1 MRTGNLRRQSRGLA
15 DVQRGTS
22 EERYTG
28 RLDYGGRAAQPKRGM
43 NMEQAIIESLPS
55 LTPAQAVERR
65 NTIVRF
71 VRAAMKDGTDYGV
84 IPGTEKKTLY
94 KPGAEKLCT
103 LFGLSW
109 RLVPVDQVMD
119 WTGREHDGEPFFWF
133 SYRCELRHGGIFI
146 GESEGSCSS
155 WEKKYRYRD
164 GKRKCP
170 ACGRETIY
178 KSRPRPNDQPGK
190 KLGWYCW
197 TKQGGCGEQFGAD
210 DKRITDQIVGQ
221 IKNPDI
227 HDLVNT
233 IQKMAE
239 KRAFVGSTVLAVNAS
254 EFFSGDIGEIDYT
267 ESKLEERVMAE
278 AMRKFETTTE
288 VQTRMQVASRSLR
301 GDQGEDDLV
310 AQAGNTRVGEFEP
323 TFPVINMEGIEEIPY
338 QPDHMPI
345 VLRAAIT
352 KSAIVPVGNGTRE
365 WPSKLLNNLV
375 MHFKGGNVYEYR
387 TRLNKSTTL
396 KPDDSIEVIIH
407 WNDIYNVERTSES
420 IDTDE
425 AARRADADRQ
435 ATMESA

>member
-1 MRTGNLRRQSRGLA
+1 
-15 DVQRGTS
+15 
-22 EERYTG
+22 
-28 RLDYGGRAAQPKRGM
+28 
-43 NMEQAIIESLPS
+43 MEQSIIESMPN

-109 RLVPVDQVMD
+109 RLIPVDQVMD
-119 WTGREHDGEPFFWF
+119 WTGKEHDGEPFFWF
-133 SYRCELRHGGIFI
+133 SYRCQLQHGGIFV

-164 GKRKCP
+164 AKRKCP
-170 ACGRETIY
+170 TCERETIY
-178 KSRPRPNDQPGK
+178 KSKPRPTDPPGK

-197 TKQGGCGEQFGAD
+197 TKQGGCGAQFPAD
-210 DKRITDQIVGQ
+210 EKRITDQVVGQ

-267 ESKLEERVMAE
+267 ESELEERDTAKVTKNAKTVAE
-278 AMRKFETTTE
+278 TQA
-288 VQTRMQVASRSLR
+288 RMQAASKSLR
-301 GDQGEDDLV
+301 GDQGDDDLV
-310 AQAGNTRVGEFEP
+310 SQAGNTRVGEFEP
-323 TFPVINMEGIEEIPY
+323 EPY
-338 QPDHMPI
+338 QPEGLPI
-345 VLRAAIT
+345 VPQ
-352 KSAIVPVGNGTRE
+352 VPEPVKPKPALIQNGTRE
-365 WPSKLLNNLV
+365 WPSKLLNGLV
-375 MHFKGGNVYEYR
+375 MHFKGGSSHEFR
-387 TRLNKSTTL
+387 ARLNKSATL
-396 KPDDSIEVIIH
+396 KPDDSIEVVIH
-407 WNDIYNVERTSES
+407 WNDIFNVERTSGS
-420 IDTDE
+420 VDSDE

>member
-1 MRTGNLRRQSRGLA
+1 
-15 DVQRGTS
+15 
-22 EERYTG
+22 
-28 RLDYGGRAAQPKRGM
+28 
-43 NMEQAIIESLPS
+43 MEQAIIESMPN

-109 RLVPVDQVMD
+109 RLIPVDQVMD
-119 WTGREHDGEPFFWF
+119 WTGKEHDGEPFFWF
-133 SYRCELRHGGIFI
+133 SYRCQLQHGGIFV

-155 WEKKYRYRD
+155 WEKKYRYRQ
-164 GKRKCP
+164 GERKCP
-170 ACGRETIY
+170 TCGKAAII
-178 KSRPRPNDQPGK
+178 KGK
-190 KLGWYCW
+190 AEYGGGWLCFA
-197 TKQGGCGEQFGAD
+197 KKGGCNAKFTAD
-210 DKRITDQIVGQ
+210 DKRITEQAVGQ

-267 ESKLEERVMAE
+267 ESELEEREAAE
-278 AMRKFETTTE
+278 VTRKANTAAE
-288 VQTRMQVASRSLR
+288 VQAKMQAASKSLR
-301 GDQGEDDLV
+301 GDQGDDDLV

-323 TFPVINMEGIEEIPY
+323 EPY
-338 QPDHMPI
+338 QPEGLP
-345 VLRAAIT
+345 V
-352 KSAIVPVGNGTRE
+352 VPQAPEPVKPKPTPVQNGARE
-365 WPSKLLNNLV
+365 WPSKLLNGLV
-375 MHFKGGNVYEYR
+375 MHFKGGNVHEYR
-387 TRLNKSTTL
+387 ARLNKSSML
-396 KPDDSIEVIIH
+396 KPDDDIKVVIH

-420 IDTDE
+420 IDPDE